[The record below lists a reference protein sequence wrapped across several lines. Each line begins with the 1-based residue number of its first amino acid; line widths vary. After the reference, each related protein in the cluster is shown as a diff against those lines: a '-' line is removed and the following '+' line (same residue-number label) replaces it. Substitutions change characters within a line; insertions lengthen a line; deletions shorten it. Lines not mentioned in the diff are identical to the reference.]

1 MRRGRAKKK
10 RIGRVM
16 EGAAGS
22 LADSLSLFP
31 IGRGDFRT
39 APVLSSGW
47 VAERHTTMLSARA
60 AAAWLAR
67 CRSASERAGDAS
79 TTTAA
84 AAAAAAVAV
93 RAFAKTAGGS
103 AAALP
108 AEDRKAA
115 NRTAL
120 LVKVRID
127 GEIQEAFTHA
137 RAL

>member
-1 MRRGRAKKK
+1 
-10 RIGRVM
+10 
-16 EGAAGS
+16 
-22 LADSLSLFP
+22 
-31 IGRGDFRT
+31 
-39 APVLSSGW
+39 
-47 VAERHTTMLSARA
+47 MLSARA

-67 CRSASERAGDAS
+67 CRSASGRAGDAS

-84 AAAAAAVAV
+84 AAAAVAV
-93 RAFAKTAGGS
+93 RAFAKAAGGS

-127 GEIQEAFTHA
+127 GERQ
-137 RAL
+137 

>member
-1 MRRGRAKKK
+1 
-10 RIGRVM
+10 M

-67 CRSASERAGDAS
+67 CRSASGRAGDAS

-84 AAAAAAVAV
+84 AAAAVAV
-93 RAFAKTAGGS
+93 RAFAKAAGGS

-115 NRTAL
+115 NRTAM

-127 GEIQEAFTHA
+127 GERQEAFTHA